1 MHTYP
6 WAILVAGFAI
16 IVPYLLCIMA
26 ATSDDQSYE
35 DYENGTYN
43 LIAKRQAS
51 SLEPHTLVA

>member
-6 WAILVAGFAI
+6 WAILVAAFAI

-26 ATSDDQSYE
+26 ATSDDQAYE

-43 LIAKRQAS
+43 LIAKRQA
-51 SLEPHTLVA
+51 